1 MGLLLDGNQIP
12 IRLNLFPGNESEKPK
27 IREIIERLK
36 QKNNL
41 KTKIVQVAD
50 KGLNCARNIYAARID
65 GDGYIFFKSC
75 KTLPETEKA
84 WIFSSN
90 DYKPVLDSQ
99 NNVLYYIN
107 DCIDDYTYNIE
118 ENGHKRTLPLKNTR
132 CYIQSFISQK
142 TTT

>member
-27 IREIIERLK
+27 IREIIKRLK
-36 QKNNL
+36 QKNDL

-50 KGLNCARNIYAARID
+50 KGLNCARNIYAARINE
-65 GDGYIFFKSC
+65 DGYIFSKSR
-75 KTLPETEKA
+75 KTLHETEKA

-90 DYKPVLDSQ
+90 GYKPVLDSQ
-99 NNVLYYIN
+99 NNVLYYKK

-118 ENGHKRTLPLKNTR
+118 ENGHKRTFTIKENALLHT
-132 CYIQSFISQK
+132 ILH
-142 TTT
+142 